1 MNKQIIIYGSQYGST
16 KRYAEQLSEITGLD
30 AINYKKVKDI
40 GDYKRIVY
48 LGGLFAGGVMGLKKT
63 VNKMTFRQELILA
76 TVGMTDPNETT
87 YFEGIRKA
95 LKAQLPASLYDEK
108 KIFHLRG
115 AIDYS
120 QLGFKHRIMMKMFHS
135 MMLKKPE
142 SELTADAKAM
152 LETYGKQVD
161 FVDYDGL
168 KPIIV
173 IIEKT
178 KSLSD

>member
-1 MNKQIIIYGSQYGST
+1 MNSQIIIYGSEYGST
-16 KRYAEQLSEITGLD
+16 KRYADRLSEITGIE
-30 AINYKKVKDI
+30 AVNYKEAKDI

-63 VNKMTFRQELILA
+63 VSKMTSQQELVLA
-76 TVGMTDPNETT
+76 TVGMTDPNETA

-95 LKAQLPASLYDEK
+95 LKAQLPASFYDEN

-135 MMLKKPE
+135 MLLKKPE
-142 SELTADAKAM
+142 SELTADAKTV

-168 KPIIV
+168 KPIV
-173 IIEKT
+173 EIIEKT
-178 KSLSD
+178 K